1 MMDNILKGLFRK
13 NQDAGELNQYF
24 LKLHYFNKN
33 MFLRLLQL
41 GIQDLDAITY
51 PTYQVIHVLSS
62 NSKKFVLKNPRQNRF
77 FSFLFRVKID

>member
-13 NQDAGELNQYF
+13 NQDAGQLNQYF
-24 LKLHYFNKN
+24 TFYFFFTKN

-41 GIQDLDAITY
+41 EIQDLDAIAITY

-62 NSKKFVLKNPRQNRF
+62 KQHQIAKN
-77 FSFLFRVKID
+77 LY